1 MSTKAKTGTDQL
13 IDSAGGVRSEPEASA
28 APCRRRAA
36 RDPGRGS
43 RSSF

>member
-13 IDSAGGVRSEPEASA
+13 IDSAGGVRSEPEGERSA
-28 APCRRRAA
+28 LPAA
-36 RDPGRGS
+36 RRSRSGRGS